1 VSLPPPR
8 PRWRDHRDRAK
19 GRWLLLIGAA
29 LLAGLMAVAWVQAR
43 QFQLLKRSVRM
54 ADDNV
59 VWSFF
64 QVETEYLYLRDAL
77 RLATEQPLSISLAD
91 LQQRYEIFV
100 SRVDLVEPG
109 RIRAILPTPPEHAQT
124 YQRLQAFI
132 AEADPL
138 LQDDAVPGVP
148 QTQAL
153 RAALETLR
161 GPVHALSLMASQL
174 VVEQTTLRNQ
184 AIREQIYLGIG
195 LTVLLGVLGLAFAGV
210 VARQLKASSL
220 RRAELETLAGRLRV
234 AREAAESANQA
245 KTAFLAN
252 MSHEL
257 RTPFNGLL
265 GMLSLLDDTRLD
277 KEQQQFVHTAR
288 DSAEHLLTILNDIL
302 DISQLESGRLGLLPA
317 DLDLHRLLREVQT
330 IMSASA
336 LAQGLVL
343 SFEIDP
349 ALPRWVYG
357 DGTRIKQVVF
367 NLLSNAIKFTEQG
380 QVTLQAGVDSLPRAD
395 GRARIL
401 LRVIDTGIGMD
412 EATLGRLFQR
422 FSQGDASISRR
433 YGGTGLGLEISRS
446 LARLMD
452 GDITV
457 SSQPGRGSVFDLQL
471 PLWPLDRRRPALRS
485 GERLSAQDLPRLDVL
500 VVDDHATNRMYVG
513 TLLTRLGHQVRT
525 ADNGEQAVREAERQ
539 VPDLILMDVHMPVMD
554 GLQATRVLRARPAP
568 LGKVRIVALTAD
580 AYDEV
585 RDQVLAAGMDDF
597 LSKPF
602 RWRDMEQLL
611 SRLFGLPSQS
621 ELGGVDTRSGQADER
636 APNDGTEGVDE
647 AGEADEGDEGDE
659 RDEIA
664 AQHPPDHRHNPLATA
679 PVSTDP
685 ALSPPPRPIAL
696 SPVPPAVSLQPG
708 DMARYLALESI
719 GELCALV
726 TLGGVRPL
734 LEEFFDD
741 DSETFTALLLALEGP
756 DPAQLRKAAHA
767 LKGAAHLLG
776 LKGLAEQA
784 REVELGAA
792 TWTAQEREQAAQ
804 RLRLGWEKSW
814 ALCRCVGFI
823 P

>member
-1 VSLPPPR
+1 VSAPAAR

-19 GRWLLLIGAA
+19 GRWLLLIGAG
-29 LLAGLMAVAWVQAR
+29 LLVGLIAVAWVQWR
-43 QFQLLKRSVRM
+43 QYQLLTRSVRM

-64 QVETEYLYLRDAL
+64 QVETEYLTLRDAM
-77 RLATEQPLSISLAD
+77 RLATLEPPGLDNEAL
-91 LQQRYEIFV
+91 LQRYEIFV
-100 SRVDLVEPG
+100 SRVALIEPVH
-109 RIRAILPTPPEHAQT
+109 IRSILPTPEEHART
-124 YQRLQAFI
+124 YQRLLDFVAR
-132 AEADPL
+132 ADVVL
-138 LQDDAVPGVP
+138 DALDPP
-148 QTQAL
+148 ALAQLQAL
-153 RAALETLR
+153 RVALETLR
-161 GPVHALSLMASQL
+161 EPVHALSLMASQL
-174 VVEQTTLRNQ
+174 VVEQTALRNQ

-195 LTVLLGVLGLAFAGV
+195 LTAVLSLLAVVFATVVVL
-210 VARQLKASSL
+210 QLKASSR

-265 GMLSLLDDTRLD
+265 GMMSLLDDTRLD
-277 KEQQQFVHTAR
+277 KEQQQFLHTAR

-330 IMSASA
+330 IMAASA
-336 LAQGLVL
+336 ADQGLAL
-343 SFEIDP
+343 SFELDP

-357 DGTRIKQVVF
+357 DGTRIKQVLF

-380 QVTLQAGVDSLPRAD
+380 QVTLQAQVDAVSRAD
-395 GRARIL
+395 GRVRVL

-412 EATLGRLFQR
+412 EATQGHLFQR

-457 SSQPGRGSVFDLQL
+457 ASAPGRGSVFDVQL
-471 PLWPLDRRRPALRS
+471 PLWPIDRQRAAQRP
-485 GERLSAQDLPRLDVL
+485 GERLATQDLPRLDVL
-500 VVDDHATNRMYVG
+500 VVDDHPTNRMYVG
-513 TLLTRLGHQVRT
+513 TLLTRLGHQVRM

-539 VPDLILMDVHMPVMD
+539 LPDLILMDVHMPVMD

-621 ELGGVDTRSGQADER
+621 ELGAS
-636 APNDGTEGVDE
+636 
-647 AGEADEGDEGDE
+647 
-659 RDEIA
+659 
-664 AQHPPDHRHNPLATA
+664 
-679 PVSTDP
+679 DP
-685 ALSPPPRPIAL
+685 AEAAVDADKPANEATREPAGTAAAPPAAPAVL
-696 SPVPPAVSLQPG
+696 TPVPPAVALQSG
-708 DMARYLALESI
+708 DMSRHLALDSI

-741 DSETFTALLLALEGP
+741 DSETFTALLLALEA
-756 DPAQLRKAAHA
+756 DDATTLRKRAHA

-776 LKGLAEQA
+776 LKALADQ
-784 REVELGAA
+784 
-792 TWTAQEREQAAQ
+792 AQ
-804 RLRLGWEKSW
+804 RLEKEASSLSAGQREEAALALRLAWEKSW